1 MYLIDFSYL
10 AYYYHVIETE
20 WQASNVAEEYFFK
33 TKSTS
38 SHSLSSASSESK
50 HNIDGVFVEM
60 GILQRQIL

>member
-1 MYLIDFSYL
+1 
-10 AYYYHVIETE
+10 VIETE